1 MPVIGTI
8 NINMTIALK
17 EIDNFLTA
25 DEVTFVRDR
34 ILNTIPG
41 DPNYSLVA
49 GPDVP
54 MVHSANYHI
63 FNPADSNYQD
73 VMAILMPKFREH
85 FHPELFIQQIHILD
99 SIDPYRVHSDVESG
113 YLQSSTPT
121 THAWTFIIP
130 LEDYNSHTIVFNEGS
145 ETKDVGEYTKATQP
159 YDYATVDDET
169 YRKYFTHIPRD
180 LLQWLTIDQIFKWKK
195 GAMFAA
201 PRFRFHTSDNF
212 LANGLTRK
220 QAIVAWTSIP
230 T

>member
-1 MPVIGTI
+1 MPSIGTI
-8 NINMTIALK
+8 NISMTIALK
-17 EIDNFLTA
+17 EIDNFLT
-25 DEVTFVRDR
+25 DNEVTFVRDR

-73 VMAILMPKFREH
+73 VMAILMPKFQEH

-145 ETKDVGEYTKATQP
+145 ETKDVGEYIKATQP

-169 YRKYFTHIPRD
+169 YDKYFTHIPRD
-180 LLQWLTIDQIFKWKK
+180 LLQWLTVDQIFKWKK

-230 T
+230 K

>member
-1 MPVIGTI
+1 
-8 NINMTIALK
+8 
-17 EIDNFLTA
+17 
-25 DEVTFVRDR
+25 
-34 ILNTIPG
+34 
-41 DPNYSLVA
+41 
-49 GPDVP
+49 
-54 MVHSANYHI
+54 
-63 FNPADSNYQD
+63 
-73 VMAILMPKFREH
+73 MPKFQEH

-145 ETKDVGEYTKATQP
+145 ETKDVGEYTKTTQP

-169 YRKYFTHIPRD
+169 YHKYFTHIPRG
-180 LLQWLTIDQIFKWKK
+180 LLQWLTVDQIFKWKK

>member
-73 VMAILMPKFREH
+73 VMAILMPKFQEH

-145 ETKDVGEYTKATQP
+145 ETKDVGEYTKTTQP
-159 YDYATVDDET
+159 YDYTTVDDET
-169 YRKYFTHIPRD
+169 YRKYFTHIPRS
-180 LLQWLTIDQIFKWKK
+180 LLQWLTVDQVFKWKK